1 MTALRT
7 TVSNHKK
14 RLPLLFDTWIT
25 KVNSSQLFLVT
36 DGDDPFARLV
46 TTVTGMYY
54 YIVACVLVITSG
66 TWQTKVSVRFS
77 VTAN

>member
-1 MTALRT
+1 MLHKACINSSHGLVSVYSVAFVCRT

-36 DGDDPFARLV
+36 DGNDPVAKLM
-46 TTVTGMYY
+46 TSVTGMYY
-54 YIVACVLVITSG
+54 YIVA
-66 TWQTKVSVRFS
+66 
-77 VTAN
+77 